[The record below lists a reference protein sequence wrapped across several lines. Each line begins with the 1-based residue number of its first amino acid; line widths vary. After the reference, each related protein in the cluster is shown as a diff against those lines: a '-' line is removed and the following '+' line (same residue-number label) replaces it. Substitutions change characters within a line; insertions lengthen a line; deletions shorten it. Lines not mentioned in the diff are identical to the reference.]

1 MRADRWR
8 VFGIATLVSFLAM
21 ALWSLASPLGTSPDE
36 PSHMIRAAA
45 TVRGD
50 AYGTPDATDPS
61 LSDVTVPR
69 SVAQAA
75 AYACTAFDPSITAAC
90 QPHDIASPD
99 DLVIASHSANTGSP
113 VYYAIVGLPSLVMSG
128 DVALYGMRLV
138 SALLAAAMIGTI
150 FLALGELRRLRWA
163 TLTAVVACTPML
175 LYLGGSVNPNGV
187 EAAAAGAVLAVL
199 VALLRAPSPGRLLL
213 ERAGLLL
220 VAATLVTSSR
230 SIGLLWVVLAT
241 AAAALVADPVI
252 VRDLVRRPLVWVT
265 AGLCAAVCLLAVAW
279 TVTLPAIG
287 SAVFSGAGTSPLQG
301 LQTMLLRSFDL
312 DGAVGL
318 FGWVDTPSPTFTLVV
333 YALAIGGPI
342 IAALVLGRGRSRLA
356 VILLGAALVLVPAV
370 SQALVVST
378 LGYIWQGRYILAVLV
393 CLLLMVG
400 IALDDASD
408 SASPVMLRFC
418 TVGLALIAAAQ
429 AFVFFMVL
437 RRYVSGD
444 SFLVAMLSRPAWQPP
459 GGWLLLVV
467 LYSIV
472 IAAAVVL
479 VRRSLPSPARSTPH
493 RLMAPR

>member
-1 MRADRWR
+1 MTAARWR
-8 VFGIATLVSFLAM
+8 VFGIATLVAFLAM
-21 ALWSLASPLGTSPDE
+21 VLWSLASPLGTSPDE
-36 PSHMIRAAA
+36 PSHMIRAAS

-50 AYGTPDATDPS
+50 AYGTPNATDPS
-61 LSDVTVPR
+61 LSDVMVPR
-69 SVAQAA
+69 YVAQTA
-75 AYACTAFDPSITAAC
+75 AYACTAFDPSVTADC
-90 QPHDIASPD
+90 QPHDVASPD
-99 DLVIASHSANTGSP
+99 DLVVSSHSANTGSP
-113 VYYAIVGLPSLVMSG
+113 VYYAVVGLPSLVLSG
-128 DVALYGMRLV
+128 DVALYAMRLV
-138 SALLAAAMIGTI
+138 SALLTAVMIGSI
-150 FLALGELRRLRWA
+150 FFALRELPRSRWA
-163 TLTAVVACTPML
+163 SLTAVVACTPML

-187 EAAAAGAVLAVL
+187 EAAAAGAVFALL
-199 VALLRAPSPGRLLL
+199 VALLRVPAQGRVLL
-213 ERAGLLL
+213 ERVGLLL
-220 VAATLVTSSR
+220 LAATLVTSSR
-230 SIGLLWVVLAT
+230 SIGLLWVVIAT
-241 AAAALVADPVI
+241 AAAALIADPAV
-252 VRDLVRRPLVWVT
+252 VRDLVRRPLAWVA

-279 TVTLPAIG
+279 TITLPTVG

-301 LQTMLLRSFDL
+301 FQTMLLRSFDL

-333 YALAIGGPI
+333 YALAIGGPT
-342 IAALVLGRGRSRLA
+342 IAALVLARGRARLA

-408 SASPVMLRFC
+408 SAGPAVLRFC

-459 GGWLLLVV
+459 GGWLLLAV
-467 LYSIV
+467 LYAIV
-472 IAAAVVL
+472 MTAAVLL
-479 VRRSLPSPARSTPH
+479 VRRSIAAASSRPTQPVSSR
-493 RLMAPR
+493 